1 LNDEDVNRSLWGLP
15 NVSTDNTASVQVA
28 KKALDVQRQE
38 GAASVKL
45 IDEAGVTGKGKL
57 VNTYA

>member
-1 LNDEDVNRSLWGLP
+1 MEISGISNAAGQVT
-15 NVSTDNTASVQVA
+15 NVSADNASSVLVA
-28 KKALDVQRQE
+28 KKALDIQRQE

-45 IDEAGVTGKGKL
+45 IDEAGLTGKGKL

>member
-1 LNDEDVNRSLWGLP
+1 MELSGVSTAAVTLS
-15 NVSTDNTASVQVA
+15 NVSADNAASVLVA
-28 KKALDVQRQE
+28 KKALDAQRQE

-45 IDEAGVTGKGKL
+45 IDEAAVTGKGKM

>member
-1 LNDEDVNRSLWGLP
+1 MGISGISSVAGQVS
-15 NVSTDNTASVQVA
+15 NVSADNAASVLVA

-38 GAASVKL
+38 GAASIKL

>member
-1 LNDEDVNRSLWGLP
+1 MEISGISGVAGQ
-15 NVSTDNTASVQVA
+15 VSSVSADNAVSVLVA
-28 KKALDVQRQE
+28 KKARDVLRQV

-45 IDEAGVTGKGKL
+45 IDEAAVTGKVKL

>member
-1 LNDEDVNRSLWGLP
+1 MELSSITNAAGAVP
-15 NVSTDNTASVQVA
+15 NVSADNVASVLVA

-45 IDEAGVTGKGKL
+45 IDEASVTGKGKL
-57 VNTYA
+57 VKTYA

>member
-1 LNDEDVNRSLWGLP
+1 MEISS
-15 NVSTDNTASVQVA
+15 VSNTAGPISNANANNNASVLVA
-28 KKALDVQRQE
+28 KKALDAQRQE

-45 IDEAGVTGKGKL
+45 IDEAGFTGKGKH